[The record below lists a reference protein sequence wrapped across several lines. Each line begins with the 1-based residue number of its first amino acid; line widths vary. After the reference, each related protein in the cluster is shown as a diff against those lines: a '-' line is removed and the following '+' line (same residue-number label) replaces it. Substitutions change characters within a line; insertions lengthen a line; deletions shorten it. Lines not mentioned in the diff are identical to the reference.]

1 MKLTSK
7 EALDLLNENIGKTSS
22 DKWINH
28 SKNVGYVAGVIAG
41 NINLDVILQRL

>member
-22 DKWINH
+22 DKWIKH
-28 SKNVGYVAGVIAG
+28 SKIVPIGTENFDNHPID
-41 NINLDVILQRL
+41 NIK